1 MHLPFL
7 IFPTTK
13 NLCGIFFFVAYHD
26 VLLCFLLWRKSLHII
41 CANVCGLEYVLRI
54 LRTFM
59 YGFCVH
65 IRLLRT
71 FLYEFAHV
79 VRFLRT
85 YTAYLLHK
93 LWRFCVH
100 IQLLCLLGGF
110 VYVYGLS
117 FALFEADSLEV
128 SNLVGSSINFVR
140 VTLVIRRQS
149 RGSDLEVSI
158 DFFVRAVL
166 LLDSLYVRC
175 YYWTLS
181 RMTLP
186 ISV

>member
-65 IRLLRT
+65 
-71 FLYEFAHV
+71 

-110 VYVYGLS
+110 AYVYGLS

-140 VTLVIRRQS
+140 VTLVIRGQS

-166 LLDSLYVRC
+166 LLDIIEDPILRVSSISLSERAARDL
-175 YYWTLS
+175 LS
-181 RMTLP
+181 DLT
-186 ISV
+186 SEVSCWY